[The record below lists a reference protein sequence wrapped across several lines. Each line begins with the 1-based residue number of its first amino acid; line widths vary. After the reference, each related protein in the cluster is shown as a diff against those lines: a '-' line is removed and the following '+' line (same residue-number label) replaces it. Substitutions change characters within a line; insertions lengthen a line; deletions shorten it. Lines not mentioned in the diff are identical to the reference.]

1 MPIIGISE
9 GYFSTKNSPRFA
21 KQSMLEGLLALE
33 EELNMESI
41 KVMEI
46 VIPPNPN
53 LLPNLRFFNLNHN
66 DLAYLPK
73 DMDQLK
79 SLCVLKVRETLLT

>member
-1 MPIIGISE
+1 MKDIFQLKILLDLQISLPL
-9 GYFSTKNSPRFA
+9 S

-46 VIPPNPN
+46 VIPPNSN